1 MERTPILES
10 VSSEET
16 VEGLISLP
24 PGEVI
29 IGRLDALDEAGN
41 AIVSLPELPYFQQRI
56 ALSTVPL
63 SAQHLGRKVALMF
76 TQCDDPEPIIIGVIH
91 SPLQQVLDSVL
102 ANTPCVSSADEL
114 VFAEHIATSEPARS
128 IEDAVYIDGKQLVL
142 EAQEEIVFR
151 CGDASISLNKNGKI
165 AIRGKYLLSRAT
177 GVNRILG
184 GSVQVN

>member
-1 MERTPILES
+1 MERASILES
-10 VSSEET
+10 ISSEEPA
-16 VEGLISLP
+16 EGLVSLR

-41 AIVSLPELPYFQQRI
+41 ATVSLPELPYFQQRI

-63 SAQHLGRKVALMF
+63 SGQHIGRKLALMF
-76 TQCDDPEPIIIGVIH
+76 TQGDDPKPIIIGVIH
-91 SPLQQVLDSVL
+91 SPLQQVLESVL
-102 ANTPCVSSADEL
+102 ANTPCDNSADEL
-114 VFAEHIATSEPARS
+114 VFAEPIATSESTRS
-128 IEDAVYIDGKQLVL
+128 VEGAVYIDGKQLIL

-151 CGDASISLNKNGKI
+151 CGEASISLNKNGKI